1 MRFLWNLKL
10 SGVSQKRTSS
20 PPSQYCLK
28 EKAHNLAKAIAA
40 AHTFLL
46 KHPDAEMR
54 QRNVAYC
61 QSRPEAEQQRRDLE
75 TEAYEAHN
83 LANAIAATHT
93 FLLKHPDAEMRQ
105 RNVAYC
111 QSRPEAEQQR
121 RDLETEAYEA
131 HNLAKAIAAAH
142 TFLLKHPD
150 AEMRQRNVAYCQSRP
165 EAEQQRRDLETE
177 AYELMKKDSVWCT
190 VSLPGKQQQHRS
202 MRSYFRSCWLA

>member
-61 QSRPEAEQQRRDLE
+61 QSRPEAEQQIRDVE
-75 TEAYEAHN
+75 REAYEPQSTGRSPQEPPHSGGQRHRPQDTRGQRWS
-83 LANAIAATHT
+83 L
-93 FLLKHPDAEMRQ
+93 PSRQ
-105 RNVAYC
+105 K
-111 QSRPEAEQQR
+111 
-121 RDLETEAYEA
+121 A

-165 EAEQQRRDLETE
+165 EAEQQIRDVERE